1 MKAFTRQLAYQPGI
15 QLNPIQDRTDGSVLG
30 VFDQTAAIIGRF
42 QRGRIDKPFRVNRGT
57 LRTMLGKPQSITLS
71 LLNEAYSHVYEALQ
85 RGARE
90 VVVQRLSVP
99 AAVTS
104 WVVFT
109 SAAVSTFAVA
119 ATPPGGAHTFA
130 VRHLGCHSD
139 GIIVRVNAEALS
151 VAGVP
156 TSNPLITVV
165 IADADGNELYRI
177 KGSLTAGSVD
187 EFEQSNYLPDVSALY
202 TDELVWSI
210 PTGGTIAPTHN
221 GYGKDA
227 TGYLRFA
234 TSPVLIAFT
243 DGGSGYGT
251 DDYDRATTALRDSQE
266 DYGYIMGGGTRAIA
280 LITRLAD
287 LAYETNR
294 QFVFDIPGE
303 LTPAAAITFA
313 GSLGFG
319 ALGKDHYPQAYWA
332 PLMSLDPANGNSVVW
347 GTSGAQVGMRCAR
360 NAVKNAY
367 GLAAKNSPIAM
378 KNGILQRPLAKQ
390 MQSLSEQQL
399 SDLALARIN
408 PVTYTVLN
416 SGGVYCFT
424 DSLTCAATLL
434 SYRKLVSVAEMSA
447 HIDESVARYGRE
459 LLQLPQKVSIDR
471 MNAYLE
477 RLFSYA
483 LASGWLVESTEDPDL
498 PPYAFEV
505 MRDPNQ
511 PADRL
516 MVRYWL
522 HYDGVTRQIEIQ
534 QSIV

>member
-1 MKAFTRQLAYQPGI
+1 MRAFTRQLAFQPGI
-15 QLNPIQDRTDGSVLG
+15 QLNPIQDRTDGATLG

-42 QRGRIDKPFRVNRGT
+42 ARGRIDKPFRVNRGT
-57 LRTMLGKPQSITLS
+57 LRTLLGKPQSITLS

-90 VVVQRLSVP
+90 VVVQRLTVP
-99 AAVTS
+99 AAAIS

-109 SAAVSTFAVA
+109 SAATSTFTVA
-119 ATPPGGAHTFA
+119 ATVPGTAHTFA
-130 VRHLGCHSD
+130 LRHLGCHND
-139 GIIVRVNAEALS
+139 GIIVRVHADAFS
-151 VAGVP
+151 VAGTP
-156 TSNPLITVV
+156 TANPIITVQV
-165 IADADGNELYRI
+165 LDVDGNELHRI

-187 EFEQSNYLPDVSALY
+187 EFGQSNYLPDVSALY

-210 PTGGTIAPTHN
+210 PTGGSIATTHN

-227 TGYLRFA
+227 SGYDKYA
-234 TSPVLIAFT
+234 TSAVQIVFSE
-243 DGGSGYGT
+243 GGTGYGT
-251 DDYDRATTALRDSQE
+251 VDYDRAITALRDCQE
-266 DYGYIMGGGTRAIA
+266 DYGYIMGGGTRAVA

-294 QFVFDIPGE
+294 QFVFDVPGE
-303 LTPAAAITFA
+303 LTPAAAITFVS
-313 GSLGFG
+313 SLGFG

-332 PLMSLDPANGNSVVW
+332 PLISLDPANGNATIW

-367 GLAAKNSPIAM
+367 GLAEKNRPIAM
-378 KNGILQRPLAKQ
+378 KSGVLQRPLTKQ
-390 MQSLSEQQL
+390 VQALSEQQL
-399 SDLALARIN
+399 SDLAEAKIN
-408 PVTYTVLN
+408 PVIYTVFN
-416 SGGVYCFT
+416 GGGVFCFT
-424 DSLTCAATLL
+424 DSLTCALTVL

-459 LLQLPQKVSIDR
+459 LLQLPQKVSIER

-477 RLFSYA
+477 RLFGFA
-483 LASGWLVESTEDPDL
+483 LASGWLVENTEDPDI
-498 PPYAFEV
+498 PPYAYEV
-505 MRDPNQ
+505 KRDPNQ
-511 PADRL
+511 PVDRL
-516 MVRYWL
+516 HVRYWL